1 MATNNAKGCAGW
13 AVAGVLAL
21 ALVSRCGDDPPTSSS
36 APSGLQARAQP
47 DRAVLHHRYVQTST
61 LNCRSGPATSADIV
75 ERLPLN
81 TQVGVLETRSGWSL
95 LDRGSDCW
103 VSGVYLGRSRHVAPV
118 ATPQRFASVGGR
130 SAYYR
135 NCSAARAAGAAPVYR
150 GEPGYARHLD
160 RDNDGV
166 GCE

>member
-1 MATNNAKGCAGW
+1 MATTNAQGCAGW

-21 ALVSRCGDDPPTSSS
+21 ALISRCGDDPPQSSS
-36 APSGLQARAQP
+36 APSVLPTTGEP
-47 DRAVLHHRYVQTST
+47 DRAVIHYRYVQASN
-61 LNCRSGPATSADIV
+61 LNCRAGPATSAAIV
-75 ERLPLN
+75 DRLTRN
-81 TQVGVLETRSGWSL
+81 SHVGVLETRSGWSL
-95 LDRGSDCW
+95 VDRDSDCW
-103 VSGVYLGRSRHVAPV
+103 VSDAHLGGSRHVAPA